1 MSPQTKSGYL
11 IVRAST
17 ASGAIPVEGVTV
29 IVQGRDDENS
39 NVFLSLI
46 TDRDGLTQKITL
58 PTVSR
63 DESLTPSANI
73 KPYSLYNI
81 EVYKD
86 GYYPQHYSGVAIF
99 EGITAVQNARI
110 IPLSEFEPSSP
121 HGRGEQVFDSYENP
135 NL

>member
-29 IVQGRDDENS
+29 IVQGRDEENS

-73 KPYSLYNI
+73 KPYYLYNI

-110 IPLSEFEPSSP
+110 IPLSEFEPSYP

>member
-29 IVQGRDDENS
+29 IVQGRDEENS

-46 TDRDGLTQKITL
+46 TDRNGLTQKITL

-110 IPLSEFEPSSP
+110 IPLSEFEPSYP

>member
-29 IVQGRDDENS
+29 IVQGRDEENS

-86 GYYPQHYSGVAIF
+86 GYYPQHYAGVAIF

-110 IPLSEFEPSSP
+110 IPLSEFEPSYP

>member
-29 IVQGRDDENS
+29 IVQGRDEENS

-86 GYYPQHYSGVAIF
+86 GYYPKHYSVVAIF

-110 IPLSEFEPSSP
+110 IPLSEFEPSYP

>member
-29 IVQGRDDENS
+29 IVQGRDEENS

-110 IPLSEFEPSSP
+110 LPLSEFEPSYP

>member
-29 IVQGRDDENS
+29 IVQGRDEENS

-110 IPLSEFEPSSP
+110 IPLSEFEPSYP

>member
-29 IVQGRDDENS
+29 IVQGKDEENS

-46 TDRDGLTQKITL
+46 TDRDGLTPKITL

-63 DESLTPSANI
+63 DESLSPSVNI

-86 GYYPQHYSGVAIF
+86 GYYPQHYAGVAIF

-110 IPLSEFEPSSP
+110 IPLSEFEPNSP

>member
-29 IVQGRDDENS
+29 IVQGRDEENS

>member
-1 MSPQTKSGYL
+1 MSLETKSGYL

-29 IVQGRDDENS
+29 IVQGKDEENS
-39 NVFLSLI
+39 NVFLTLTTNS
-46 TDRDGLTQKITL
+46 DGLTEKVTL
-58 PTVSR
+58 PTVSSST
-63 DESLTPSANI
+63 SLSPSENV

-86 GYYPQHYSGVAIF
+86 GYYPQHYAGVAIF

-110 IPLSEFEPSSP
+110 IPLSELESSSP
-121 HGRGEQVFDSYENP
+121 HLRGEQNFDSYENP
-135 NL
+135 HL

>member
-29 IVQGRDDENS
+29 IVQGRDEENS

-63 DESLTPSANI
+63 DESLSPSANI

-110 IPLSEFEPSSP
+110 IPLSEFEPSYP